1 MDEFHSEKEQI
12 EIFRQ
17 WWRENGWYLVGGIG
31 IGVFGLLGWNR
42 YNAHVDTRAEE
53 AAAIYVE
60 LREAVG
66 DDDMGGARNLLNEL
80 RDDFPSSPYTDQGGL
95 LVALIRL
102 DAGQVDGA
110 IDELRFVMES
120 TGDPELAL
128 IARLRLARVLV
139 QDEAF
144 EEALTVLDV
153 APGSFSARYN
163 EVRGDIHAALGDA
176 DSARAAY
183 NAALNAQEADFVDKN
198 LVQLKLDDLPAVAT
212 PPVRFA
218 PQTEPGPESPDGEP
232 VQASTD
238 GGPALESADAGP
250 ARETP
255 DGGSIPP
262 PAEVDATPAETA
274 E

>member
-1 MDEFHSEKEQI
+1 MHESGRILVDEFLSEKEQI

-31 IGVFGLLGWNR
+31 LGVLGLLGWNR
-42 YNAHVDTRAEE
+42 YNAYVDTTAEE

-60 LREAVG
+60 LRNAVG
-66 DDDMGGARNLLNEL
+66 DDDMGSARNLLNEL
-80 RDDFPSSPYTDQGGL
+80 RDDFPSSAYTDQGGL

-110 IDELRFVMES
+110 IDDLRFVMES
-120 TGDPELAL
+120 TSDPELAL
-128 IARLRLARVLV
+128 IARLRLARVLA
-139 QDEAF
+139 QDESY

-183 NAALNAQEADFVDKN
+183 SAALNAQETGFVDRN
-198 LVQLKLDDLPAVAT
+198 LVQMKLDDLPAAVSQPVLSAPDST
-212 PPVRFA
+212 NDESVPEPPEVEMA
-218 PQTEPGPESPDGEP
+218 PPERVE
-232 VQASTD
+232 
-238 GGPALESADAGP
+238 
-250 ARETP
+250 
-255 DGGSIPP
+255 
-262 PAEVDATPAETA
+262 
-274 E
+274 

>member
-1 MDEFHSEKEQI
+1 MDEFLSEKEQI

-31 IGVFGLLGWNR
+31 IGVLGLLGWNR
-42 YNAHVDTRAEE
+42 YNAYVDTQAEE

-95 LVALIRL
+95 LVALVRL

-110 IDELRFVMES
+110 IDELRWVMET

-128 IARLRLARVLV
+128 IARLRLARVLA
-139 QDEAF
+139 QDEAY
-144 EEALTVLDV
+144 EEALTLLDV

-183 NAALNAQEADFVDKN
+183 SAALNAEETGFVDRN
-198 LVQLKLDDLPAVAT
+198 LVQLKMDALSAAAAPPAQS
-212 PPVRFA
+212 A
-218 PQTEPGPESPDGEP
+218 PQSEADTVP
-232 VQASTD
+232 
-238 GGPALESADAGP
+238 ADAE
-250 ARETP
+250 AV
-255 DGGSIPP
+255 IPP
-262 PAEVDATPAETA
+262 PADTEAVPPAPSDAEAAPQETA